1 MKYALEV
8 AKSGSLSKAAEKLLI
23 AQPNISRAIKE
34 LESELGIT
42 IFDRSAQGMRPTLDG
57 EDFLN
62 YAGSILNQINYV
74 ENLYKSGTSTK
85 QQFSISVPRA
95 SYVSTAFVNF
105 SKNIGLNPSELFY
118 KETNSKRT
126 IDYILNHN
134 YRLGIIRYSESHDKY
149 FKSLLEEKGL
159 NYELIANFSYKLLMS
174 RDNPLAD
181 KEAITYDDLS
191 DFIEIAHA
199 DPYVPSMPL
208 AKVIKEELP
217 DNIKRRIFVF
227 ERASQFDLLS
237 ENPDTFMWVS
247 PVTEKILSRY
257 NLVQKDCLDSNKV
270 YRDVLIY
277 KKGYKFTKLDNLFI
291 TELCN
296 AKRKYITASPE

>member
-42 IFDRSAQGMRPTLDG
+42 IFERSAQGMRPTLDG

-237 ENPDTFMWVS
+237 ENPDTFMWIS

>member
-42 IFDRSAQGMRPTLDG
+42 IFERSAQGMRPTLDG

-105 SKNIGLNPSELFY
+105 SKNIGLNPSD
-118 KETNSKRT
+118 R
-126 IDYILNHN
+126 
-134 YRLGIIRYSESHDKY
+134 
-149 FKSLLEEKGL
+149 KS
-159 NYELIANFSYKLLMS
+159 
-174 RDNPLAD
+174 
-181 KEAITYDDLS
+181 
-191 DFIEIAHA
+191 
-199 DPYVPSMPL
+199 V
-208 AKVIKEELP
+208 V
-217 DNIKRRIFVF
+217 
-227 ERASQFDLLS
+227 
-237 ENPDTFMWVS
+237 
-247 PVTEKILSRY
+247 
-257 NLVQKDCLDSNKV
+257 
-270 YRDVLIY
+270 
-277 KKGYKFTKLDNLFI
+277 
-291 TELCN
+291 
-296 AKRKYITASPE
+296 